1 MSNKLQ
7 LRRRINR
14 LLTGEDNFTITDI
27 AIHRDRPAPGKPSF
41 WGTLRRG
48 HITDP
53 NEIKKYS
60 DHEQDSTP
68 KENQ

>member
-14 LLTGEDNFTITDI
+14 LLTGEDNFTIKDI
-27 AIHRDRPAPGKPSF
+27 IIRRDRPAPGKPSF

-48 HITDP
+48 RITDP

-68 KENQ
+68 QKDQ

>member
-14 LLTGEDNFTITDI
+14 LLTGEDNFTIKDI
-27 AIHRDRPAPGKPSF
+27 IIRRINPSTGKTMF

-48 HITDP
+48 RITDP
-53 NEIKKYS
+53 NEIKKNS

-68 KENQ
+68 KKDR